1 MTKPTESSPRLR
13 RHHVVMGIIA
23 VVVAVALVLNY
34 YLW

>member
-1 MTKPTESSPRLR
+1 MKTLIRHPR
-13 RHHVVMGIIA
+13 RHYILVPIIA